1 MADQRTIDSQAA
13 DVFNPRNITGTEPE
27 HPSRKLRCVVV
38 TPEKALLDE
47 YCDLVVLPM
56 FDGEHGVLPN
66 HSPFVGQLGPGELR
80 ITVAGKVRRA
90 PRWVQRIGMEWAWR
104 LGTDPVRLG
113 PRYARN
119 AAFLL
124 RMAFGDLGR
133 GPGPEA
139 DPETRT
145 SPGAV
150 ESDPG
155 PGLAPSSPPS
165 IPRP

>member
-13 DVFNPRNITGTEPE
+13 DVFNPRNITGTEPD

-80 ITVAGKVRRA
+80 ITVAGKVRRYFIDGGFA
-90 PRWVQRIGMEWAWR
+90 Q
-104 LGTDPVRLG
+104 VRANVVNVLT
-113 PRYARN
+113 PKAN
-119 AAFLL
+119 LAK
-124 RMAFGDLGR
+124 DLT
-133 GPGPEA
+133 PTMVEKFQTEA
-139 DPETRT
+139 DALPTTNTVENETRQR
-145 SPGAV
+145 AQARAKAMARV
-150 ESDPG
+150 AAKAANDYE
-155 PGLAPSSPPS
+155 
-165 IPRP
+165 